1 MVNRYIN
8 YITIEELCNMEEQEY
23 TRRSQRPKKRRLR
36 KGRALFSLLL
46 LCVIV
51 LVGYSVMQYRSGLEL
66 ANDTKVAQEDF
77 SGDTVKGDIENYLL
91 LGVDSRG
98 EEKSRTDTMMVLSW
112 DKKTNDIKLVSLMR
126 DIYADIPGY
135 QSYKLNTAYYLGGVQ
150 LLKETISNMFSLPIH
165 HYAIIDFKN
174 FESLVDILAPNG
186 VEINVEKDM
195 SEKIGVSLKQG
206 VHNLNG
212 KELLGYARF
221 RHDAEGDFG
230 RVARQQKVIEAIKNE
245 VLAPQN
251 ILNLPKFV
259 GAAQGYVTTDYSSSG
274 EIQQVLKMVSKGK
287 VKIEK
292 ATIPIEGS
300 YQFQNFSHAGDS
312 IVIDVEKNK
321 AFLSEFLGMQLE

>member
-1 MVNRYIN
+1 
-8 YITIEELCNMEEQEY
+8 MEEQEY
-23 TRRSQRPKKRRLR
+23 SRRSQRPKKRRLR

-46 LCVIV
+46 LCIIV

-195 SEKIGVSLKQG
+195 SEKIGVALKQG

>member
-1 MVNRYIN
+1 
-8 YITIEELCNMEEQEY
+8 MEEQDY

-36 KGRALFSLLL
+36 KGRVLFTLLL

-51 LVGYSVMQYRSGLEL
+51 GVGYAVTQYQNGLEL
-66 ANDTKVAQEDF
+66 ASDTKVAQEDF

-91 LGVDSRG
+91 LGIDTRG

-112 DKKTNDIKLVSLMR
+112 NKKTNDVKLVSFMR

-150 LLKETISNMFSLPIH
+150 LLKDTISNMFGLPIH
-165 HYAIIDFKN
+165 HYAIVDFKN

-186 VEINVEKDM
+186 VKIDVEKDM

-206 VHNLNG
+206 EQNLNG

-230 RVARQQKVIEAIKNE
+230 RVARQQKVIESLKNE
-245 VLAPQN
+245 ILAPQN
-251 ILNLPKFV
+251 IVNLPKFV
-259 GAAQGYVTTDYSSSG
+259 GAAQGYITTDLSSK
-274 EIQQVLKMVSKGK
+274 EEVQQVLKMVSKGK
-287 VKIEK
+287 INIEK

-300 YQFQNFSHAGDS
+300 FSYQYFSHAGDS

-321 AFLSEFLGMQLE
+321 EFLRKFLGISLE

>member
-1 MVNRYIN
+1 
-8 YITIEELCNMEEQEY
+8 MEEQEY
-23 TRRSQRPKKRRLR
+23 SRRSQRPKKRRLR
-36 KGRALFSLLL
+36 KGRALVSLLL
-46 LCVIV
+46 LCVIA
-51 LVGYSVMQYRSGLEL
+51 LAGYSVMQYRSGLEL

-300 YQFQNFSHAGDS
+300 YQFQTFSHAGDS

>member
-1 MVNRYIN
+1 
-8 YITIEELCNMEEQEY
+8 MEEQDY

-36 KGRALFSLLL
+36 KGRVLFTLLL

-51 LVGYSVMQYRSGLEL
+51 GVGYAVKQYRDGLEL
-66 ANDTKVAQEDF
+66 ASDTKVAQEDF

-91 LGVDSRG
+91 LGIDTRG

-112 DKKTNDIKLVSLMR
+112 NKKTNDVKLVSFMR

-150 LLKETISNMFSLPIH
+150 LLKDTISNMFGLPIH
-165 HYAIIDFKN
+165 HYAIVDFKN

-186 VEINVEKDM
+186 VKIDVEKDM

-206 VHNLNG
+206 EQNLNG
-212 KELLGYARF
+212 QELLGYARF

-230 RVARQQKVIEAIKNE
+230 RVARQQKVIEALKNE
-245 VLAPQN
+245 ILAPQN
-251 ILNLPKFV
+251 IVNLPKFV
-259 GAAQGYVTTDYSSSG
+259 GAAQGYITTDLSSK
-274 EIQQVLKMVSKGK
+274 EEVQQVLKMVSKGK
-287 VKIEK
+287 INIEK

-300 YQFQNFSHAGDS
+300 FSYQYFSHAGDS
-312 IVIDVEKNK
+312 IVIDVEQNK
-321 AFLSEFLGMQLE
+321 EFLRKFLGISLE